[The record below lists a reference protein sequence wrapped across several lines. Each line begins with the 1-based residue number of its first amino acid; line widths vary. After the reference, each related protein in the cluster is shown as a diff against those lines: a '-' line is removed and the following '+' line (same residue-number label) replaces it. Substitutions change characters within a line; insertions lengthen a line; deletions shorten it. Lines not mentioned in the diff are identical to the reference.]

1 MLSCSWGMCTRARRQ
16 LSFFSVRT
24 VAVLHRSSTRLPSES
39 PEPWGRTAVKLGLRV
54 FPEQFMPVQGHRK
67 WLPHF
72 FMTNTIVVFVIIIK
86 KGWVHCSVN
95 LWAIQS
101 DKLSHRAKN
110 QVAWLDLARGA
121 EQTAKQHNLTTKHCL
136 APHPPCQR
144 HIHPSGRAGGLDLRP
159 HRAAAH
165 ARPSTGEHHKVDL
178 SPCHSPAPEQL
189 SCWSAFKLEPSYA
202 TTGRYPSALP
212 RG

>member
-1 MLSCSWGMCTRARRQ
+1 MHKSKKAAQFLLSQNSCSSPPKLNQAAIRVSRALRQ
-16 LSFFSVRT
+16 N
-24 VAVLHRSSTRLPSES
+24 SSET
-39 PEPWGRTAVKLGLRV
+39 RTACVSRTIYASSRAS
-54 FPEQFMPVQGHRK
+54 E
-67 WLPHF
+67 
-72 FMTNTIVVFVIIIK
+72 MTSTLLYDKYNRRICHHNKK
-86 KGWVHCSVN
+86 KGWVHCGVN

-144 HIHPSGRAGGLDLRP
+144 HIHPPGRAGGLDLRP

-165 ARPSTGEHHKVDL
+165 ARPSTGEHHEVDL
-178 SPCHSPAPEQL
+178 SPCHFPAPEQL